1 MRSKITSKY
10 QITIPREVRERLKL
24 KVADA
29 IEWKT
34 EGERIY
40 VVPVDKPILKHKG
53 AIHVQP
59 GDIGEDIEQARR
71 AMADRYR

>member
-1 MRSKITSKY
+1 M
-10 QITIPREVRERLKL
+10 KL

-40 VVPVDKPILKHKG
+40 VVPVDKPILKPKG
-53 AIHVQP
+53 AIHVGP
-59 GDIGEDIEQARR
+59 GDIKEDIEESRQ